1 MAKKATKPAAPEY
14 TCKDCAHSENWHN
27 IGADGQPIFCN
38 CKFQKWCKFLKYDY
52 CEHFKKNNPEW
63 QSVKRQPVFRFKDST

>member
-1 MAKKATKPAAPEY
+1 MKQSDCDMAKKATKPDRPEY

-38 CKFQKWCKFLKYDY
+38 CKFQKWCKFLKRDY
-52 CEHFKKNNPEW
+52 CEHFTL
-63 QSVKRQPVFRFKDST
+63 KR